1 MRTGMVAA
9 CVALLRLAFFDYGAE
24 YRNLLYDIFA
34 SAVRALLFAGIRGFF
49 EQLKI
54 VSTLLAFIFK
64 NRHIFFLF
72 TPRLSKKIIALFR

>member
-9 CVALLRLAFFDYGAE
+9 GVTAFRLAFFNYGAE
-24 YRNLLYDIFA
+24 YRNLFYNIFA
-34 SAVRALLFAGIRGFF
+34 SAVRAFLFAGIRGFF
-49 EQLKI
+49 KQLKI

-72 TPRLSKKIIALFR
+72 TSRLSKKIIALFR